1 MSKEIIAA
9 LAAASKAVRAL
20 PPAPTFDPAPIRAAF
35 VAANLPEK
43 FIENA
48 LRESEAK
55 FIATHGDTGERLI
68 QTVLAELADACG
80 GIEALSTVAGRM
92 AKAARSEGK
101 TTVTGSQWRAALA
114 GEPEQPEHA
123 TLLKRA
129 AKLRAEEKPWSK
141 IAEELNLTD
150 AAQSQ
155 LYLLVKAGEE
165 HAETFVKL
173 AKG

>member
-1 MSKEIIAA
+1 MKEIIAA
-9 LAAASKAVRAL
+9 LAAASKSVKAL
-20 PPAPTFDPAPIRAAF
+20 PPAPTFDPAPLRAAF
-35 VAANLPEK
+35 EAAQLPEK
-43 FIENA
+43 FIESA

-55 FIATHGDTGERLI
+55 FLATHGDTGERILATI
-68 QTVLAELADACG
+68 LAELAPACG
-80 GIEALSTVAGRM
+80 GIEAVSTVAGRM
-92 AKAARSEGK
+92 AKAARTEGK
-101 TTVTGSQWRAALA
+101 TVVTGSQWRAALE

-123 TLLKRA
+123 TLLRRA
-129 AKLRAEEKPWSK
+129 AKLRADEKPWSK

-173 AKG
+173 AE